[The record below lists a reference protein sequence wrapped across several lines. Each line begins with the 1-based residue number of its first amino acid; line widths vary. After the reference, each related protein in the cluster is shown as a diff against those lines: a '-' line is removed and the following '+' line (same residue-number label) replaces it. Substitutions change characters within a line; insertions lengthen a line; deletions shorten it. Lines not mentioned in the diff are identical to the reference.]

1 MPTAH
6 NSAGLLQQYQ
16 HWQRF
21 LRQDRLDREHK
32 GAVQKMAAAGASAA
46 KVLEAYRSMAARGA
60 TEGACYR
67 TLFDRR
73 YDDQTTLACEGWL
86 FVRRVIQDKG
96 TTRVRGSLVES
107 FTLDK
112 GLIAAGAFEAT
123 DITLEL
129 FDEIAVDRGM
139 AVSCRIDRRDNDTDT
154 RFVTFTDAVRH
165 YHSLLDASAREDS

>member
-1 MPTAH
+1 MSTKTSPD
-6 NSAGLLQQYQ
+6 SLLQHYA

-32 GAVQKMAAAGASAA
+32 GAVQKMAAAGVSAN
-46 KVLEAYRSMAARGA
+46 KVVEAYRSMATRGA

-86 FVRRVIQDKG
+86 FIRRIIQEG
-96 TTRVRGSLVES
+96 GSTRVRASLVES
-107 FTLDK
+107 FTL
-112 GLIAAGAFEAT
+112 T
-123 DITLEL
+123 DGIITPEQMAPQDVTLEL

-139 AVSCRIDRRDNDTDT
+139 AVSCRVDRRDDDADS
-154 RFVTFTDAVRH
+154 RFVTFTDAVRN
-165 YHSLLDASAREDS
+165 YRTLLNKD

>member
-1 MPTAH
+1 MSRKVTH
-6 NSAGLLQQYQ
+6 EGLVQQYQ

-32 GAVQKMAAAGASAA
+32 GAVQKMAAAGVSAN
-46 KVLEAYRSMAARGA
+46 KVVEAYRSMATRGA

-73 YDDQTTLACEGWL
+73 YDDQTSLACEGWL
-86 FVRRVIQDKG
+86 FIRRIIQEG
-96 TTRVRGSLVES
+96 GSTRVRASLVES
-107 FTLDK
+107 FTLEQ
-112 GLIAAGAFEAT
+112 GLIAPEAMAPQ

-139 AVSCRIDRRDNDTDT
+139 AISCRVDRRDDDMDS
-154 RFVTFTDAVRH
+154 RFVTFTDAVRN
-165 YHSLLDASAREDS
+165 YRTLLDHD

>member
-1 MPTAH
+1 MSTKTTREE
-6 NSAGLLQQYQ
+6 LLSQYH

-32 GAVQKMAAAGASAA
+32 GAVQKMAAASVSAN
-46 KVLEAYRSMAARGA
+46 KVVEAYRSMATRGA

-73 YDDQTTLACEGWL
+73 YDDKTTLACEGWL
-86 FVRRVIQDKG
+86 FIRRIIQEG
-96 TTRVRGSLVES
+96 GSTRVRASLVES
-107 FTLDK
+107 FTLDQ
-112 GLIAAGAFEAT
+112 GQIALEAMEAQ

-139 AVSCRIDRRDNDTDT
+139 AVSCRVDRRDDDADS
-154 RFVTFTDAVRH
+154 RFVTFTDAVRN
-165 YHSLLDASAREDS
+165 YRTMLNRD

>member
-1 MPTAH
+1 MSTK
-6 NSAGLLQQYQ
+6 NSPDSLIQQYQ

-32 GAVQKMAAAGASAA
+32 GAVQKMAAAGVSAN
-46 KVLEAYRSMAARGA
+46 KVVEAYRSMATRGA

-86 FVRRVIQDKG
+86 FIRRIIQEG
-96 TTRVRGSLVES
+96 GSTRVRASLVES
-107 FTLDK
+107 FTLTQ
-112 GLIAAGAFEAT
+112 GIIAPEKMVPQ
-123 DITLEL
+123 DVTLEL

-139 AVSCRIDRRDNDTDT
+139 AVSCRVDRRDDDSDS
-154 RFVTFTDAVRH
+154 RFVTFTDAVRN
-165 YHSLLDASAREDS
+165 YRTLLDQE